1 MSTIP
6 KNNSET
12 VAHTPGRATSIGV
25 WILQVVLAAI
35 IAGGGISKLAG
46 DPVMVDMFA
55 DIGAGQWLRYLVGA
69 LEVALLIPALAGL
82 ASLGLAALLTGAVIT
97 DQFVLE
103 QSPWLPLALLVV
115 AAVIARAR
123 WSRTEAVVG
132 TLLRR

>member
-1 MSTIP
+1 MSTIL

-12 VAHTPGRATSIGV
+12 DAQAPGRASSIGV
-25 WILQVVLAAI
+25 WIVQVV
-35 IAGGGISKLAG
+35 
-46 DPVMVDMFA
+46 
-55 DIGAGQWLRYLVGA
+55 
-69 LEVALLIPALAGL
+69 
-82 ASLGLAALLTGAVIT
+82 LTGAVIT